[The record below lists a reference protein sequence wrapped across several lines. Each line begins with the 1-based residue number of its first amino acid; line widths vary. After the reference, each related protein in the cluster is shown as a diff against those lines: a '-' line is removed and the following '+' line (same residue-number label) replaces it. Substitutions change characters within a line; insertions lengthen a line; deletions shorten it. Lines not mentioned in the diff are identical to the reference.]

1 MGMLLLLTGVGVLG
15 KRLVGIIKTWDLD
28 VLCHHNNFIS
38 WVIGHFFDQLLLMVV
53 VMQVVDR
60 HCHHCCWHH
69 QCPTGQQVRGGG
81 GAGAALVGVRH

>member
-15 KRLVGIIKTWDLD
+15 KRLVGIIKAWDLD